1 MELSKLKD
9 ILNKPVKDMTD
20 IEKWAVFFR
29 YANIQRY
36 RETVN
41 EVIQSKEAMEMA
53 GNLLMSVSQDEKER
67 AVFRSRKMY
76 QTDMQSNWNTVYDKG
91 EKQGRKE
98 GRKEGREEEKRTLIE
113 NMLKKGQT
121 PEQISFLTDVPID
134 VVRSVEKNAL

>member
-1 MELSKLKD
+1 
-9 ILNKPVKDMTD
+9 
-20 IEKWAVFFR
+20 
-29 YANIQRY
+29 
-36 RETVN
+36 
-41 EVIQSKEAMEMA
+41 
-53 GNLLMSVSQDEKER
+53 MSVSQDEKER

-76 QTDMQSNWNTVYDKG
+76 QTDMQSNWNTAYDKG
-91 EKQGRKE
+91 EKQ